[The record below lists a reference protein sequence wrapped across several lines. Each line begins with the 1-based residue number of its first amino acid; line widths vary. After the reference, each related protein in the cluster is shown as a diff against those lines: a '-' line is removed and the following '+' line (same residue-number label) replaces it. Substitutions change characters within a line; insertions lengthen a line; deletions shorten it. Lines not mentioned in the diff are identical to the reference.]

1 MGFKGSRKSTRKP
14 AAKGKLLPTARS
26 GGQASLLTKLS
37 MPSRPKPKAGGCGCG
52 GQTH

>member
-1 MGFKGSRKSTRKP
+1 MGFKGSRKSRRP
-14 AAKGKLLPTARS
+14 AAKGKLLPTAGH
-26 GGQASLLTKLS
+26 GGQKSLLTKLS

>member
-1 MGFKGSRKSTRKP
+1 MGFKVSRKSTRP
-14 AAKGKLLPTARS
+14 ASKGKLLPTARS
-26 GGQASLLTKLS
+26 GGQAILLTKLS

>member
-1 MGFKGSRKSTRKP
+1 MGFKGSRKSSRP
-14 AAKGKLLPTARS
+14 AAKGKLLPKAGH